1 MIKNVI
7 VQFQFDTETE
17 TVSEVQCSVDGIE
30 KKKRTTRKKSDVE
43 EEIAS
48 EPLITREE
56 SKLVFNNKAVL
67 DMNIQ
72 PADRI
77 VIKWE
82 KVKGTK
88 QVFPIIGK
96 DEAFDEEGSG
106 NKVTKTFTVGYK
118 GNQNIILAELGSEFT
133 IEPYNIG
140 IWKLISTTSANT
152 CRTIEEAVKVVEKV
166 NADIITETDEDIT
179 IDKLQFTI

>member
-7 VQFQFDTETE
+7 VTFQFDPETE
-17 TVSEVQCSVDGIE
+17 TVSDVQCSVDGVE

-43 EEIAS
+43 EEIAA

-56 SKLVFNNKAVL
+56 TKLVFNNKVVL
-67 DMNIQ
+67 DMDIH
-72 PADRI
+72 PGDRV

-96 DEAFDEEGSG
+96 GIAFDEEDSG
-106 NKVTKTFTVGYK
+106 NKITKTFTMGYK
-118 GNQNIILAELGSEFT
+118 GSQNTVLAEVGSQFT
-133 IEPYNIG
+133 IEPYKEG

-152 CRTIEEAVKVVEKV
+152 CRTIEETIKVVEKV
-166 NADIITETDEDIT
+166 NADIITETDEDT
-179 IDKLQFTI
+179 KIDKLQFIL